1 MEITKKLNIPAPF
14 FYDKIMDSVLYDVRK
29 ATGKNLTRKQLRNF
43 EYIKEFS
50 KNSRAKI
57 KIEEL
62 IENQS
67 YKFRTST
74 TRNEYV
80 VHYQVLPLDDKT
92 CEVRYEEKMESFG
105 IIQKLNDMLLGTI
118 LMYFK
123 RRQFKRMLGMIEET
137 Y

>member
-80 VHYQVLPLDDKT
+80 VHYQVQPLDDKT

-105 IIQKLNDMLLGTI
+105 MIQKLNDMLLGTI

>member
-29 ATGKNLTRKQLRNF
+29 ATGKNLTRKQLKNF